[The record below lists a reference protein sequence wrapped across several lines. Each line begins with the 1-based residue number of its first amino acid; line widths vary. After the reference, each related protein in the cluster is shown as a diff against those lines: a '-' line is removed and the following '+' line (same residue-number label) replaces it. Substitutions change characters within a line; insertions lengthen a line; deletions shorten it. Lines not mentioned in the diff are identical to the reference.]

1 MSDEIYS
8 FSTLEEIKEK
18 KEGILLV
25 DKPTGWTSHDV
36 VAWVRRQVGVKRVGH
51 SGTLDPLATGLLIV
65 LVGRTFTRLQ
75 DKFLKQEK
83 SYLVR
88 AKFGETTDTF
98 DSQGKMV
105 TKASWEQLRGLSSEK
120 IAAVMKKYH
129 GEIKQTVPAFSA
141 VKLAGQKL
149 YDLARRGEAVE
160 QLPKRI
166 VTIFRFDLKDFEYD
180 EKLKKI
186 EAEFVVLVSSGTY
199 IRSLIHDLGQDL
211 GVGAHVVVLRRL
223 SIGQID
229 LKNAHVPS
237 TKKFN

>member
-1 MSDEIYS
+1 MSDELYN

-36 VAWVRRQVGVKRVGH
+36 VGWVRRQVGVKRVGH
-51 SGTLDPLATGLLIV
+51 AGTLDPLATGLLIV
-65 LVGRTFTRLQ
+65 LVGRTFTKLQ

-88 AKFGETTDTF
+88 AKFGEATDTF
-98 DSQGKMV
+98 DSQGKV
-105 TKASWEQLRGLSSEK
+105 TSQISWDRLQSLTSEK
-120 IAAVMKKYH
+120 ISLAMKRYS
-129 GEIKQTVPAFSA
+129 GEIEQVVPAFSA
-141 VKLAGQKL
+141 IKLAGQKL
-149 YDLARRGEAVE
+149 YDLARRGEVIE
-160 QLPKRI
+160 QLPKRN
-166 VTIFRFDLKDFEYD
+166 VTIFKFDLIDFEYD
-180 EKLKKI
+180 EKLKKV
-186 EAEFVVLVSSGTY
+186 EAEFEVLVSSGTY

-211 GVGAHVVVLRRL
+211 GVGAHVVLLRRL

-229 LKNAHVPS
+229 LKNAHLPS